1 MAVIQD
7 AVQSLTS
14 LLRRLHPDEVERVVA
29 ILKNLEREDKDP
41 LGTALVNAL
50 VGRSFTE
57 AERLNLEL
65 ESLFRYFEWRREA
78 LSGSLTAAEV
88 ASLLGTSRQTPHDR
102 LKNHNLLGVLDR
114 GVYRFPAWQFDPE
127 GPDGVVNGLP
137 EVSRTLSV
145 SDLAKISWFTR
156 PNPFLDGLTPLQ
168 ALRSGQKERVLAEA
182 VSVGVS

>member
-7 AVQSLTS
+7 AVESLKS

-29 ILKNLEREDKDP
+29 ILKNLEREEKDP
-41 LGTALVNAL
+41 PETALA
-50 VGRSFTE
+50 GRSFTP

-65 ESLFRYFEWRREA
+65 ESLFRYFEWRREL

-102 LKNHNLLGVLDR
+102 LKNQTLLGVLDR
-114 GVYRFPAWQFDPE
+114 GAYRFPAWQFDPE

-137 EVSRTLSV
+137 SVSRALSV

-156 PNPFLDGLTPLQ
+156 PNPFLDGVTPLP
-168 ALRSGQKERVLAEA
+168 
-182 VSVGVS
+182 

>member
-1 MAVIQD
+1 M
-7 AVQSLTS
+7 
-14 LLRRLHPDEVERVVA
+14 
-29 ILKNLEREDKDP
+29 
-41 LGTALVNAL
+41 
-50 VGRSFTE
+50 
-57 AERLNLEL
+57 
-65 ESLFRYFEWRREA
+65 

-102 LKNHNLLGVLDR
+102 LKNQTLLGVLDR
-114 GVYRFPAWQFDPE
+114 GAYRFPAWQFDPE

-137 EVSRTLSV
+137 SVSRALSV